1 MPVFPRLPQVASKRE
16 VIDSFRGYDHRMK
29 IKKNEFYDMMNLS
42 SASYPMLSC
51 RESRGEMLR
60 LEQPGGMLAKEKLAY
75 IEKGRLWYGGEETP
89 VTVSEGEKQLVS
101 MGAYICIF
109 PDKLFYNTAD
119 PTDYGSMEA
128 RYSSAGTVKG
138 TLCRLDG
145 TEYQTP
151 LVADEPKANPEN
163 GDLWIDSSGETDVLK
178 QWSSES
184 QSWVEIPTVYTRL
197 RFVSQG
203 ELPRLFRALDGVEI
217 AGCQEESLNGSKI
230 IQAIGGGEGEPDYI
244 VIVGLMRQALE
255 QTEGSIHIQ
264 RTVPEMDFVCESQ
277 NRLWGCRYG
286 NDGER
291 NINEIYGCALG
302 DFKNWRQ
309 YQGLSTDSWTASVG
323 SDGPWTGAVNY
334 LGSPMFFKE
343 NNIHKVT
350 VSSYGAHRLTET
362 VCRGVQPGSHR
373 SLAVVNETLYYKADN
388 EVCAYQGGFPV
399 SVSEKLGEERYFNA
413 AAGSVGDKY
422 YIAMDDK
429 DGLRQVFVYD
439 IGRALWMK
447 EDTLPVK
454 YFARLDNELYAMTE
468 DCLWSISGSQGKRES
483 FVPWMAESGILYYE
497 YPDKKY
503 ISRINLRLS
512 MEEGAWM
519 DVFIQYDSSG
529 IWESKGRVR
538 LSGTGTVTVP
548 VCPRRCDH
556 MQLRLEGK
564 GQFKL
569 FSLAHILEIGS
580 DM

>member
-29 IKKNEFYDMMNLS
+29 IKKNEFYDMVNLS

-51 RESRGEMLR
+51 RESRGEVLR

-89 VTVSEGEKQLVS
+89 VTVSAGEKQLVS

-128 RYSSAGTVKG
+128 RYSSAGAVKG
-138 TLCRLDG
+138 TLCRMDG

-151 LVADEPKANPEN
+151 RVADEPRADPEN
-163 GDLWIDSSGETDVLK
+163 GELWIDSAGETDILK

-203 ELPRLFRALDGVEI
+203 ELPGLFRALDGVEI
-217 AGCQEESLNGSKI
+217 TGCQEESLNGSKI

-244 VIVGLMRQALE
+244 VIVGLIRQVLE
-255 QTEGSIHIQ
+255 QTEGSIRIE
-264 RTVPEMDFVCESQ
+264 RTVPDMDFVCESQ

-291 NINEIYGCALG
+291 NLNEIYGCALG

-388 EVCAYQGGFPV
+388 EVCAYQGGFPAV
-399 SVSEKLGEERYFNA
+399 SYTHL
-413 AAGSVGDKY
+413 
-422 YIAMDDK
+422 
-429 DGLRQVFVYD
+429 
-439 IGRALWMK
+439 
-447 EDTLPVK
+447 TLP
-454 YFARLDNELYAMTE
+454 T
-468 DCLWSISGSQGKRES
+468 
-483 FVPWMAESGILYYE
+483 IL
-497 YPDKKY
+497 
-503 ISRINLRLS
+503 L
-512 MEEGAWM
+512 
-519 DVFIQYDSSG
+519 V
-529 IWESKGRVR
+529 
-538 LSGTGTVTVP
+538 
-548 VCPRRCDH
+548 
-556 MQLRLEGK
+556 
-564 GQFKL
+564 
-569 FSLAHILEIGS
+569 
-580 DM
+580 